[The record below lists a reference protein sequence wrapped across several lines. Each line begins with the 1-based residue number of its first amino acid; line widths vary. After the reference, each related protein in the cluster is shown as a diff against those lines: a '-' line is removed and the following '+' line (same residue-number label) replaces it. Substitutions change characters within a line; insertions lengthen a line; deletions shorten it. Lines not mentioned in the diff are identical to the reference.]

1 MENNIVNDLASAAH
15 SPRFVNMGTFMRM
28 ERITEL
34 KGLDFAIVGI
44 PFDTASSFRTGARF
58 GPSSIRNISTM
69 IKPNNGVL
77 DTNILEELEGGDY
90 GDINIVPGYIHP
102 SYEIIEDELTK
113 ILEEDV
119 IPISLGGDHSIT
131 LAELRAIHKKHG
143 PVSLVQFDS
152 HADINEEVFG
162 ERYSHGTP
170 FKRAIEEG
178 LIDPHKSI
186 QIGLRGSLYD
196 LDEHKIGAE
205 LGLKIIPAHEMREM
219 GFDQV
224 IEEIIK
230 KVDGNKVFLTF
241 DIDFVDPAYAPGT
254 GTPEVGGF
262 SSYESLKIIRGI
274 KDLNFVAFDVVEV
287 APPYDFGEITSLLA
301 ANIVFEFLSIL
312 AYKNKKKRIESE
324 K

>member
-1 MENNIVNDLASAAH
+1 MLDNIKQQKINAS

-28 ERITEL
+28 ESITKLE
-34 KGLDFAIVGI
+34 GLDFAIVGI

-58 GPSSIRNISTM
+58 GPSGIRNISSM
-69 IKPNNGVL
+69 IKPNNAVF
-77 DTNILEELEGGDY
+77 DTSIVEDLKGGDY
-90 GDINIVPGYIHP
+90 GDINIVPGYILP
-102 SYEIIEDELTK
+102 SYEIIEQELSK
-113 ILEEDV
+113 ILEEGIV
-119 IPISLGGDHSIT
+119 PISLGGDHSIT

-143 PVSLVQFDS
+143 KVSLVQFDS
-152 HADINEEVFG
+152 HADLNEEVFG

-178 LIDPHKSI
+178 LIDPEKSI

-196 LDEHKIGAE
+196 LDEHKVAKE
-205 LGLKIIPAHEMREM
+205 LGMKLIPAHEMREM
-219 GFDQV
+219 GFDEV
-224 IEEIIK
+224 IRLINER
-230 KVDGNKVFLTF
+230 VGDNKTFFTF

-262 SSYESLKIIRGI
+262 TSYESLKLIRGI
-274 KDLNFVAFDVVEV
+274 KDLNFVGFDVVEV

-312 AYKNKKKRIESE
+312 AFKKKNN

>member
-1 MENNIVNDLASAAH
+1 MKNKIEQTSANASS
-15 SPRFVNMGTFMRM
+15 SPRFVNMGSFMRM

-34 KGLDFAIVGI
+34 EGLDFAIVGI
-44 PFDTASSFRTGARF
+44 PFDTAASFRTGARF
-58 GPSSIRNISTM
+58 GPLGIRNISTM
-69 IKPNNGVL
+69 IKPNNAIL
-77 DTNILEELEGGDY
+77 NTNLLEELKGGDY

-102 SYEIIEDELTK
+102 SYDIIEEELTK
-113 ILEEDV
+113 ILKAGV

-131 LAELRAIHKKHG
+131 LAELRAIHKEHG

-152 HADINEEVFG
+152 HADLNEEVFG

-178 LIDPHKSI
+178 LINPETSI

-196 LDEHKIGAE
+196 LDEHKVAAE
-205 LGLKIIPAHEMREM
+205 LGLKLIPAHEMREM
-219 GFDQV
+219 GFKEV
-224 IEEIIK
+224 IK
-230 KVDGNKVFLTF
+230 KINERVGESKTFFTF

-262 SSYESLKIIRGI
+262 TSYETLDLIRGI
-274 KDLNFVAFDVVEV
+274 KDLNFVGFDLVEV

-312 AYKNKKKRIESE
+312 AYKKKNKK
-324 K
+324 

>member
-1 MENNIVNDLASAAH
+1 MENNVVNNLASAAS

-28 ERITEL
+28 ERILNLE
-34 KGLDFAIVGI
+34 GLDFAIVGI

-58 GPSSIRNISTM
+58 GPSGIRNISTM
-69 IKPNNGVL
+69 IKPNNGIFE
-77 DTNILEELEGGDY
+77 TNIKKELKGGDY

-102 SYEIIEDELTK
+102 SYEIIEQELDK
-113 ILEEDV
+113 IISAGV
-119 IPISLGGDHSIT
+119 IPISLGGDHSIS

-196 LDEHKIGAE
+196 LDEHKVGAE
-205 LGLKIIPAHEMREM
+205 LGLKIIPAHEMREI
-219 GFDQV
+219 GFKQV
-224 IEEIIK
+224 INEIIK
-230 KVDGNKVFLTF
+230 KVGDNKVSLTF

-262 SSYESLKIIRGI
+262 TSYETLNLIRGI
-274 KDLNFVAFDVVEV
+274 KDLNFVGFDVVEV

-312 AYKNKKKRIESE
+312 AYKKKNKK
-324 K
+324 

>member
-1 MENNIVNDLASAAH
+1 MKNNLENNLENNLASASS

-28 ERITEL
+28 ERITNLE
-34 KGLDFAIVGI
+34 GLDFAIVGI

-58 GPSSIRNISTM
+58 GPSAIRNISTM
-69 IKPNNGVL
+69 IKPNNAIFQ
-77 DTNILEELEGGDY
+77 TNILEELKGGDY

-102 SYEIIEDELTK
+102 SYEIIEQELDK
-113 ILEEDV
+113 IIGAGV
-119 IPISLGGDHSIT
+119 IPISLGGDHSIS
-131 LAELRAIHKKHG
+131 LAELRSIHKEHG

-152 HADINEEVFG
+152 HADINDEVFG

-178 LIDPHKSI
+178 LIDPHSSI

-196 LDEHKIGAE
+196 LDEHKIGTE
-205 LGLKIIPAHEMREM
+205 LGLKIIPSHEMREM
-219 GFDQV
+219 GLKQV
-224 IEEIIK
+224 VKEIIK
-230 KVDGNKVFLTF
+230 TVGDNKVFLTF

-262 SSYESLKIIRGI
+262 SSYESLDIVRGL
-274 KDLNFVAFDVVEV
+274 KDLNFVGFDVVEV

-312 AYKNKKKRIESE
+312 AYKNKNKK
-324 K
+324 